1 MKQRKQQKKVRSKSV
16 NDVES
21 ESSESESESGSGGS
35 QSGGESSSE
44 GDEEDADLQTLT
56 HSMDY
61 PAHMNGFG
69 GYHTYMRDTPDRFET
84 EADDTLM
91 KSMYANYATEG
102 EANGLPNGHFWVTK
116 GDAEKAG
123 TEVVGTHLQL
133 KGAELKAYVDS
144 EFPNLWKRMDVNEEG
159 KIEVD
164 RMPSFL
170 RSICGNAEAC
180 FGL

>member
-1 MKQRKQQKKVRSKSV
+1 
-16 NDVES
+16 
-21 ESSESESESGSGGS
+21 
-35 QSGGESSSE
+35 
-44 GDEEDADLQTLT
+44 
-56 HSMDY
+56 MDY

-102 EANGLPNGHFWVTK
+102 EKNGLPSGHFWVTK
-116 GDAEKAG
+116 DDAKKAG

-133 KGAELKAYVDS
+133 KGKELEAYVNS
-144 EFPNLWKRMDVNEEG
+144 EFPALWTRFDVNEEG

-164 RMPSFL
+164 RMPAFL